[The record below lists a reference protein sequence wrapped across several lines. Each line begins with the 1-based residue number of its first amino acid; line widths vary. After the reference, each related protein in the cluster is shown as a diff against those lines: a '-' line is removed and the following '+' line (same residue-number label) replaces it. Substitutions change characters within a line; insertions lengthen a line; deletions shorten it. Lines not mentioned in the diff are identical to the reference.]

1 MYTPSHFRM
10 EDESEMRAL
19 MRSYDF
25 ALLLV
30 PGEPDL
36 AATHIPMKLADERLV
51 LIGHVAMA
59 NPASAAIRA
68 GKEAIVVFTGPHAYI
83 SPTWYSRPHENV
95 PTWNY
100 VAVHA
105 FGTLV
110 PLQGVEA
117 ERALSSQIADFESE
131 WRITQLEEKRR
142 AMLERASQ
150 PFEFEIERLEGKAKL
165 SQNKPLE
172 ERLRIA
178 HALNERGEHAV
189 AYHMIEDEA
198 EEDD

>member
-1 MYTPSHFRM
+1 M

-142 AMLERASQ
+142 AMLERAIQ

-189 AYHMIEDEA
+189 AYHMIEDDG